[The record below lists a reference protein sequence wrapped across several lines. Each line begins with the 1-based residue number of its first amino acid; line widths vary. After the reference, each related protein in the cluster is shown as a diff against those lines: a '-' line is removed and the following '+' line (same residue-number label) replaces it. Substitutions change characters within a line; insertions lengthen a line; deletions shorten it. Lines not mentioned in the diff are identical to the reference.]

1 MISPSFNMIVPKI
14 WIGNSH
20 SRKNITWIKQN
31 ISVIINCTPDLDNSH
46 INGCQIF
53 RCPMI
58 DGQKGNS
65 NWKAMKK
72 GSDLICQFLGN
83 TESDFQDWAKNT
95 GRPIKGVLVHCHQG
109 LNRSASVIA
118 CYLIRYLK
126 WDAFFAIKWIQMKR
140 SGSLNYLGFRKMLW
154 KWGRIMEEKNK

>member
-72 GSDLICQFLGN
+72 GSDLIN
-83 TESDFQDWAKNT
+83 TNKPNEHKYI
-95 GRPIKGVLVHCHQG
+95 GRNDSLLRLALVII
-109 LNRSASVIA
+109 S
-118 CYLIRYLK
+118 YT
-126 WDAFFAIKWIQMKR
+126 
-140 SGSLNYLGFRKMLW
+140 
-154 KWGRIMEEKNK
+154 